1 MSQKYAYNVSVALSP
16 HPAFGHP
23 LPIRWGE
30 GRVRGAAVSSFVGVI
45 VKKRQ
50 GQHTRLEEK

>member
-1 MSQKYAYNVSVALSP
+1 MPQKYPYNVKVTLSP

-30 GRVRGAAVSSFVGVI
+30 GRVRGAAVFSLVGVI
-45 VKKRQ
+45 VKKR
-50 GQHTRLEEK
+50 